1 MSSHLSL
8 TKIGDL
14 KKALR
19 QLGMCLVKRYGGLY
33 CGYETK
39 EYARIINIELNSTN
53 LTKILIADL
62 NKFGFYNMC
71 MKNCIV
77 SLAIDKQ

>member
-14 KKALR
+14 KTALR
-19 QLGMCLVKRYGGLY
+19 QLGMSLVKRYGDLY

-39 EYARIINIELNSTN
+39 EYARIRNIKVYSTD

-77 SLAIDKQ
+77 SLTIDKQ